1 MVTPRTGSTRH
12 GSGLL
17 GMLLSAIIVAV
28 LWAQYAGL
36 LYTPTD
42 DERRRGDE
50 KARTLKEEAFREL
63 FHTAA
68 REVLVASNMY
78 EAAKGVRPLSLDQLV
93 AHGVDTRRRDPWGG
107 KFVLDQGTLRCT
119 GNRWISKKLWE
130 PRQK

>member
-1 MVTPRTGSTRH
+1 MGAARR

-17 GMLLSAIIVAV
+17 GMLLSAIIIAL

-50 KARTLKEEAFREL
+50 RAKTLKEEALREL
-63 FHTAA
+63 FNTAA

-78 EAAKGVRPLSLDQLV
+78 EAAKGVRPKSLEQLV
-93 AHGVDTRRRDPWGG
+93 AYGVDSRRKDPWGG
-107 KFVLDQGTLRCT
+107 TFVLDKDTLRCT

-130 PRQK
+130 PKQK